1 MTRLLLLLSL
11 VLPGRGLAWG
21 VAGHLIVA
29 DIAERHLTPAALAQI
44 QALLAPEGLTHLD
57 QIATWA
63 DEIRSTRK
71 EAAPWHYVDIPLGAT
86 SYLPDRDCPHGDCVI
101 DAIRRYNAILADHT
115 QPAPARREAL
125 KFVVHF
131 VADLHQPLHA
141 TENAGDQ
148 GGNKV
153 IVQYLDPDQP
163 PLNLHHLWDSS
174 LIERRL
180 GLTEGVPGRPNP
192 MVRQLAGEMAAQL
205 DDSRPGQAGAA
216 LDLDPLHWAMESHD
230 LAASVVYPGVVA
242 PGAGPPTTP
251 VLIDEAY
258 DRRAWPVITRRL
270 TEGGLRLAA
279 LLNQDLAP

>member
-29 DIAERHLTPAALAQI
+29 DIAERHLSPAALAQI
-44 QALLAPEGLTHLD
+44 QELLAPEGLTHLD
-57 QIATWA
+57 QVATWA

-71 EAAPWHYVDIPLGAT
+71 EAAPWHYVDIPLDAT
-86 SYLPDRDCPHGDCVI
+86 GYQPGRDCPHGDCVI
-101 DAIRRYNAILADHT
+101 DAIRRYSAILADRG
-115 QPAPARREAL
+115 QPESARREAL

-163 PLNLHHLWDSS
+163 PLTLHRLWDSS

-180 GLTEGVPGRPNP
+180 GLSEGVPGRPNP
-192 MVRQLAGEMAAQL
+192 ALRQRANAMAAQL
-205 DDSRPGQAGAA
+205 DDSRAGQPGAA
-216 LDLDPLHWAMESHD
+216 LDLDPVDWAMESHD

-242 PGAGPPTTP
+242 PGAVPPSAP

-270 TEGGLRLAA
+270 TDGGLRLAA
-279 LLNQDLAP
+279 LLNRDLAP